1 MRNGSKGGTPAVADD
16 QAAGLRQLFA
26 DQPTQVISF
35 AAAAA
40 RCGCTTLAMEVA
52 ESLARSGRKAIL
64 VDENIGPTSAA
75 TTLALDPERD
85 LLDAIFGAIP
95 LSALVQK
102 VAPNFWAA
110 QAAKAAALLRVDSP
124 RAQNL
129 ATTLMAP
136 LEAAAKVVLID
147 SRVLDEGR
155 LSLLSAQAHHVVVVV
170 AAQAD
175 AIKQAYVLIKRLAR
189 ERGREGFHLA
199 VTCAKSDEDA
209 AKIHANVRSTAKRY
223 LGVRVEYLG
232 NFGLPLPAKLG
243 EALLAR
249 LPMGGI
255 DRNGKP
261 HP

>member
-1 MRNGSKGGTPAVADD
+1 MADD

-35 AAAAA
+35 AAAAGQ
-40 RCGCTTLAMEVA
+40 CGCTTMAMQA
-52 ESLARSGRKAIL
+52 AASLARSGRKVIL
-64 VDENIGPTSAA
+64 VDENEGSTNATSA
-75 TTLALDPERD
+75 LELDPERD
-85 LLDAIFGAIP
+85 LFNAIFGR
-95 LSALVQK
+95 ALANVVQQ
-102 VAPNFWAA
+102 VAPNWWAVP
-110 QAAKAAALLRVDSP
+110 AAKAAALLRVDTAK
-124 RAQNL
+124 AQSL
-129 ATTLMAP
+129 AQTLMAP
-136 LEAAAKVVLID
+136 LETAAKVVLID

-175 AIKQAYVLIKRLAR
+175 AIKQAYVLIKRLAH

-199 VTCAKSDEDA
+199 ITRAKSDEEA
-209 AKIHANVRSTAKRY
+209 AKIHANVKSTAKRY

-232 NFGLPLPAKLG
+232 NFGLPLPDKLG

-249 LPMGGI
+249 LPLGGI

-261 HP
+261 RPDRS